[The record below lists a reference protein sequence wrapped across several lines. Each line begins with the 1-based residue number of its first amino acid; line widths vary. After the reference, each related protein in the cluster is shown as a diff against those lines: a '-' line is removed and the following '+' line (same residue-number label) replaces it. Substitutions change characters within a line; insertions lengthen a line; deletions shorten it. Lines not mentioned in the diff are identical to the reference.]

1 MLEQGNDERSPPPE
15 DKEAA
20 ETMCA
25 ELTAT
30 PIPCPLVP
38 LRGEEVEAGSEVEP
52 GKMGGV
58 GGGVLR
64 LDCIFSLLYS
74 VLPSNKLDE
83 SPLYIQSVLLLTVI
97 SE

>member
-15 DKEAA
+15 DKEVA

-25 ELTAT
+25 ELTTT
-30 PIPCPLVP
+30 PIPHPPVP

-64 LDCIFSLLYS
+64 FGF
-74 VLPSNKLDE
+74 
-83 SPLYIQSVLLLTVI
+83 I
-97 SE
+97 SHSSTLF